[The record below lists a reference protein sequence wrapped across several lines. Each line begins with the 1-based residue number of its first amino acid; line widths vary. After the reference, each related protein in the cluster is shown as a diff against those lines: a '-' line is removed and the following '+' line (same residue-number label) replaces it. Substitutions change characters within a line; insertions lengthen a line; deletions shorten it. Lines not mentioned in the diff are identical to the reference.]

1 MAHPKTRISKQRKR
15 KRRTHYKAVA
25 PNLATCP
32 TTGVAHLF
40 HRAYKVEGDLYY
52 RGKILVKGPEVTEV
66 EE

>member
-1 MAHPKTRISKQRKR
+1 MAHPKTRVSKQRKR

-25 PNLATCP
+25 PNVATCP
-32 TTGVAHLF
+32 TTGAPHLF

-52 RGKILVKGPEVTEV
+52 RGRILVKGNEVTEV